1 MYKINHRPNK
11 VMKRPNKK
19 LKRVNEVD
27 AGIFT
32 MHCSPHNLTTKN
44 DSANQRQLSA
54 YKNAAVEVAF
64 KVLN

>member
-32 MHCSPHNLTTKN
+32 MQCSPHNLTAKN
-44 DSANQRQLSA
+44 NSANQGQLSTDTS
-54 YKNAAVEVAF
+54 AAVKVAS